1 MTLAIRDLARASR
14 FLGSAHLRSVARHGS
29 RLGSSDASELQS
41 LGLMG
46 SRDTIADAL
55 TRLHTTLQKNYR
67 NETVYKNAIA
77 RKLLMGRH
85 SPRTATLLQ
94 EIRVNNSIVDMVLL
108 NGVCEA
114 FEIKTEF
121 DSPGK
126 LGKQL
131 DDYYRAFTRVTVVCD
146 ELKEAQYLSHL
157 ADTPAGLMVYTRKG
171 TLRSV
176 RLPRVHADQ
185 LSVETMMSVLRQA
198 EYMEIVHGTLGPQP
212 DQPNTLRYRHYL
224 NVAETIAPARY
235 AELMAQ
241 RLKARRPRDTG
252 ALEDPKVEPIMS
264 SFLRVNPTQSQYR
277 NIVDW
282 LNEGGPNDVFSVPA
296 RKAVRTAGDKRI
308 GPGNQGIGI
317 RPSGC

>member
-1 MTLAIRDLARASR
+1 MRSR
-14 FLGSAHLRSVARHGS
+14 
-29 RLGSSDASELQS
+29 E
-41 LGLMG
+41 
-46 SRDTIADAL
+46 TIADAL
-55 TRLHTTLQKNYR
+55 TRLHMTLQKNYR

-85 SPRTATLLQ
+85 SPRTTTLLQ

-126 LGKQL
+126 LEKQL

-157 ADTPAGLMVYTRKG
+157 ADSPAGLMVYTRKG

-176 RLPRVHADQ
+176 RSPRIHADQ
-185 LSVETMMSVLRQA
+185 LSVETMMSVLRQP
-198 EYMEIVHGTLGPQP
+198 EYMEIVHDVLGPQP

-224 NVAETIAPARY
+224 NLAETIPPARY
-235 AELMAQ
+235 SELMAQ
-241 RLKARRPRDTG
+241 RLKARRPREAG
-252 ALEDPKVEPIMS
+252 ALENPKIEPIMS
-264 SFLRVNPTQSQYR
+264 SLLRVNPTQSQYR
-277 NIVDW
+277 KIVDW

-296 RKAVRTAGDKRI
+296 RKAIRAAGDK
-308 GPGNQGIGI
+308 GASPGN
-317 RPSGC
+317 

>member
-55 TRLHTTLQKNYR
+55 TRLHMTLQKNYR

-77 RKLLMGRH
+77 RKLLLGRH

-126 LGKQL
+126 LQKQL
-131 DDYYRAFTRVTVVCD
+131 NDYYRAFTRVTVVCD
-146 ELKEAQYLSHL
+146 ELKEAQYLTHI
-157 ADTPAGLMVYTRKG
+157 ADTPAGLMVYTQKG

-176 RLPRVHADQ
+176 RPPRVYSDQ

-198 EYMEIVHGTLGPQP
+198 EYMEIVHDTFGPQP
-212 DQPNTLRYRHYL
+212 EQPNTLRYRHYL
-224 NVAETIAPARY
+224 NMAETIAPSRY
-235 AELMAQ
+235 AELMEQ
-241 RLKARRPRDTG
+241 RLKVRRPRETG
-252 ALEDPKVEPIMS
+252 ALKDPKVEPIMS

-296 RKAVRTAGDKRI
+296 RKAVRTAGDKGI
-308 GPGNQGIGI
+308 GPGN
-317 RPSGC
+317 